1 MNATHHPISHLA
13 RDTSLNDATQ
23 TVQPS
28 ASIPAIDLGT
38 NARTG
43 EALQVLYITSAKDF
57 PEEVEAMEESF
68 DRHQL
73 NAGLLDLGDIE
84 GADGVEK
91 QRDLES
97 QIALLHKK
105 GRINDATLVIISMHG
120 DNEAAPADHDAPS
133 NNVSDGVENS
143 PDKNKV
149 KNKSYMLSVLG
160 GALKVDFQWLISRV
174 RNTMGDGVPYKGQIH
189 LIACGAKRCMD
200 LVADD
205 GFSYVAY
212 GGKKSVYVLD
222 GQITCLAVTDLL
234 GQCHRDRIAFPTPE
248 KIAEHAA
255 SISGATVS
263 FKTPTESASFSPLK
277 STPQPMVITK
287 AVSQSLATKAARVL
301 EEKLA
306 HGSASAVK
314 KTIKKF
320 GEDIWMHLD
329 EQSIFEVVESD
340 RDVVKKLTVL
350 ADHDWPLDGVD
361 HEGNS
366 LLHIAAETEDL
377 ELIDFCMD
385 VKLNINAKNKAGERP
400 LHVAVSAGSVGAVRR
415 LVKAG
420 ANPSTWFIFGDE
432 KYNLLHVAI
441 GFGNNEVIKAVLE
454 SLLLEINAVTGYGQ
468 KSALHFSAEMGNSR
482 AIGLLAAKRADLNI
496 KDKNGDT
503 PLHLAIRSGS
513 LKAARALI
521 EAGADL
527 SLANNEGVQPLM
539 LAAMKKNGEFMV
551 SLLISHGA
559 RINATDQNGDTAL
572 HCAAQAGNLPSVRVL
587 LNAGANLKLIN
598 RRGYTPEEC
607 ARRFMQRPVVKFLRE
622 FRPGRPTTKH
632 RL

>member
-13 RDTSLNDATQ
+13 RDTSLNDAMQ
-23 TVQPS
+23 PAQPS
-28 ASIPAIDLGT
+28 ASIPAVDLGP
-38 NARTG
+38 NVRPG

-84 GADGVEK
+84 GTDEVEK
-91 QRDLES
+91 RRALES
-97 QIALLHKK
+97 QIALLHKE

-120 DNEAAPADHDAPS
+120 DDEAAPADHDAPS
-133 NNVSDGVENS
+133 NKVSDGVENA
-143 PDKNKV
+143 PDRNKV
-149 KNKSYMLSVLG
+149 KNNSYMLSVLG

-222 GQITCLAVTDLL
+222 GQITCLAVTELL

-263 FKTPTESASFSPLK
+263 FKTPTQSASFSALK

-287 AVSQSLATKAARVL
+287 AVREGLATKAARVL

-314 KTIKKF
+314 KTIEKF

-329 EQSIFEVVESD
+329 EQSIFEVVESG
-340 RDVVKKLTVL
+340 RDVVEKLTVL
-350 ADHDWPLDGVD
+350 TDHDWPLDDVD
-361 HEGNS
+361 DEGNS
-366 LLHIAAETEDL
+366 LLHVAAEMDDL
-377 ELIDFCMD
+377 ALIDFCMD
-385 VKLNINAKNKAGERP
+385 VELNINAKNKAGERP
-400 LHVAVSAGSVGAVRR
+400 LHVAISAGVVGAVKC
-415 LVKAG
+415 LVEGG
-420 ANPSTWFIFGDE
+420 ANPNLWFLSGDE
-432 KYNLLHVAI
+432 KYNLFHIAI
-441 GFGNNEVIKAVLE
+441 GFGNNEVIKAILE
-454 SLLLEINAVTGYGQ
+454 SPLLEINAFTGDGQ
-468 KSALHFSAEMGNSR
+468 KSALHLAAEMGNSR
-482 AIGLLAAKRADLNI
+482 AIGLLAAKRADLNV

-503 PLHLAIRSGS
+503 PLHLAVRSGS

-539 LAAMKKNGEFMV
+539 IAATKKNGEYLV

-559 RINATDQNGDTAL
+559 QINAKDQYKDTAL
-572 HCAAQAGNLPSVRVL
+572 HYAARVGNLPLVRLL

-598 RRGYTPEEC
+598 RMGDTPEASAE
-607 ARRFMQRPVVKFLRE
+607 RFLQRPVAKLIRE
-622 FRPGRPTTKH
+622 FHPGRTKPEH

>member
-1 MNATHHPISHLA
+1 
-13 RDTSLNDATQ
+13 
-23 TVQPS
+23 
-28 ASIPAIDLGT
+28 
-38 NARTG
+38 
-43 EALQVLYITSAKDF
+43 
-57 PEEVEAMEESF
+57 
-68 DRHQL
+68 
-73 NAGLLDLGDIE
+73 
-84 GADGVEK
+84 
-91 QRDLES
+91 
-97 QIALLHKK
+97 
-105 GRINDATLVIISMHG
+105 
-120 DNEAAPADHDAPS
+120 
-133 NNVSDGVENS
+133 
-143 PDKNKV
+143 
-149 KNKSYMLSVLG
+149 
-160 GALKVDFQWLISRV
+160 
-174 RNTMGDGVPYKGQIH
+174 
-189 LIACGAKRCMD
+189 
-200 LVADD
+200 
-205 GFSYVAY
+205 
-212 GGKKSVYVLD
+212 
-222 GQITCLAVTDLL
+222 
-234 GQCHRDRIAFPTPE
+234 
-248 KIAEHAA
+248 
-255 SISGATVS
+255 
-263 FKTPTESASFSPLK
+263 
-277 STPQPMVITK
+277 
-287 AVSQSLATKAARVL
+287 
-301 EEKLA
+301 
-306 HGSASAVK
+306 
-314 KTIKKF
+314 
-320 GEDIWMHLD
+320 
-329 EQSIFEVVESD
+329 
-340 RDVVKKLTVL
+340 VL

-361 HEGNS
+361 DEGNS

-385 VKLNINAKNKAGERP
+385 VELNINAKNKAGERP

-454 SLLLEINAVTGYGQ
+454 SPLLEINAVTGYGQ

-513 LKAARALI
+513 LKAARVLI

-572 HCAAQAGNLPSVRVL
+572 HHAAQAGRLPSVRVL

>member
-28 ASIPAIDLGT
+28 ASIPAVDLGT

-43 EALQVLYITSAKDF
+43 EALQVLYITSSKDF
-57 PEEVEAMEESF
+57 PEEVEAMEERF

-84 GADGVEK
+84 GADEVEK
-91 QRDLES
+91 RRDLES
-97 QIALLHKK
+97 QIALLHKE
-105 GRINDATLVIISMHG
+105 GRINDGTLVIISMHG
-120 DNEAAPADHDAPS
+120 DDEAAPADHDAPS
-133 NNVSDGVENS
+133 NNVSDGVENE
-143 PDKNKV
+143 PDSHKV
-149 KNKSYMLSVLG
+149 KNSKYMLSVLG
-160 GALKVDFQWLISRV
+160 GALEVDFNWLISRV
-174 RNTMGDGVPYKGQIH
+174 RNTIGDGVPYKGQIH
-189 LIACGAKRCMD
+189 LTACGAKRCMD

-222 GQITCLAVTDLL
+222 GQITCMAVIDLL
-234 GQCHRDRIAFPTPE
+234 GQCHRNRIAFPTPE

-263 FKTPTESASFSPLK
+263 FKTPTQSASFSALK
-277 STPQPMVITK
+277 STPQPMVITE
-287 AVSQSLATKAARVL
+287 AVREGLATKATRVL

-306 HGSASAVK
+306 HGSASSVK
-314 KTIKKF
+314 KTIEKF
-320 GEDIWMHLD
+320 GKEILANLD
-329 EQSIFEVVESD
+329 GEAIFEVIDSK
-340 RDVVKKLTVL
+340 RDAIEKLNL
-350 ADHDWPLDGVD
+350 LKENNFSMDHVNE
-361 HEGNS
+361 EGYS
-366 LLHIAAETEDL
+366 LLHIAVENEDMA
-377 ELIDFCMD
+377 LIDFCLD
-385 VKLNINAKNKAGERP
+385 ANVNINQKTKIGERP
-400 LHVAVSAGSVGAVRR
+400 LHIALSAGNVDAVKR
-415 LVKAG
+415 LITAG
-420 ANPSTWFIFGDE
+420 ADPSLWFISGQE
-432 KYNLLHVAI
+432 KYSLFHIAI
-441 GFGNNEVIKAVLE
+441 GFGNNEIIKAILE
-454 SLLLEINAVTGYGQ
+454 STLLEINAVTGDGR
-468 KSALHFSAEMGNSR
+468 KSALHFAAEMGNSR
-482 AIGLLAAKRADLNI
+482 AIGLLAAKRADLNV

-572 HCAAQAGNLPSVRVL
+572 HHAAQAGRLPSVRVL

-622 FRPGRPTTKH
+622 FRRGPSTTKY

>member
-1 MNATHHPISHLA
+1 
-13 RDTSLNDATQ
+13 
-23 TVQPS
+23 
-28 ASIPAIDLGT
+28 
-38 NARTG
+38 
-43 EALQVLYITSAKDF
+43 VLYITSAKDF
-57 PEEVEAMEESF
+57 PEEAEAMEESF

-84 GADGVEK
+84 GADEVEK

-97 QIALLHKK
+97 QIALLHQE
-105 GRINDATLVIISMHG
+105 GRVNDATLVIISMHG
-120 DNEAAPADHDAPS
+120 DDEVAPADGDIPS
-133 NNVSDGVENS
+133 SNVSDGVENQ
-143 PDKNKV
+143 PDRNKV
-149 KNKSYMLSVLG
+149 KNNSYMLSVLG

-222 GQITCLAVTDLL
+222 GQITCLAVIDLL
-234 GQCHRDRIAFPTPE
+234 GHCHRNRIAFPTPE

-263 FKTPTESASFSPLK
+263 FKTPSQTVSFSSTK
-277 STPQPMVITK
+277 STPQPMVVTK
-287 AVSQSLATKAARVL
+287 AAREGLATKAARVL

-306 HGSASAVK
+306 HGSVSAVK
-314 KTIKKF
+314 KTIEKF
-320 GEDIWMHLD
+320 GEDIWIHLD
-329 EQSIFEVVESD
+329 EKSIFEVVESG

-350 ADHDWPLDGVD
+350 ADHDWPLGDVD
-361 HEGNS
+361 DEGNS
-366 LLHIAAETEDL
+366 LLHLAAETEDL

-385 VKLNINAKNKAGERP
+385 VELNINAKNKAGERP

-432 KYNLLHVAI
+432 KYNLLHIAI
-441 GFGNNEVIKAVLE
+441 GFRNNEVIKAMLE
-454 SLLLEINAVTGYGQ
+454 SPLLEINAVTGYGK
-468 KSALHFSAEMGNSR
+468 KSALHFAAEMGNSR

-496 KDKNGDT
+496 RDKNGDT

-539 LAAMKKNGEFMV
+539 LAATKKNGEYLV
-551 SLLISHGA
+551 SLLISHGVG
-559 RINATDQNGDTAL
+559 INVADRDGDTAL
-572 HCAAQAGNLPSVRVL
+572 HHAAQAGNLPSVRLL

-598 RRGYTPEEC
+598 RMGYKPEEC
-607 ARRFMQRPVVKFLRE
+607 ARRFMQKPVVKLLHE
-622 FRPGRPTTKH
+622 FRD
-632 RL
+632 

>member
-23 TVQPS
+23 PVQ
-28 ASIPAIDLGT
+28 ASVSITAVDLGP
-38 NARTG
+38 NVRPG

-84 GADGVEK
+84 GADEVEK

-97 QIALLHKK
+97 QIARLHKE

-120 DNEAAPADHDAPS
+120 DDEAAPADHDAPS
-133 NNVSDGVENS
+133 NNVSDGVENA

-174 RNTMGDGVPYKGQIH
+174 RNTMGDGIPYKGQIH

-222 GQITCLAVTDLL
+222 GQITSLAVIDLL
-234 GQCHRDRIAFPTPE
+234 GQCHRDRIAFPTSE

-263 FKTPTESASFSPLK
+263 FKTLTQSASFSALK
-277 STPQPMVITK
+277 SNPQPMVITTAGK
-287 AVSQSLATKAARVL
+287 EGLATKAARVL

-314 KTIKKF
+314 KTIEKF
-320 GEDIWMHLD
+320 GEDIWIHLD
-329 EQSIFEVVESD
+329 EQSIFEVVESG

-350 ADHDWPLDGVD
+350 ADHNWPLDVVD
-361 HEGNS
+361 DEGNS
-366 LLHIAAETEDL
+366 LLHLAAETEDL
-377 ELIDFCMD
+377 ELIDFCLD
-385 VKLNINAKNKAGERP
+385 AELNINAKNKAGERP
-400 LHVAVSAGSVGAVRR
+400 LHVAVSAGSIGAVRR

-432 KYNLLHVAI
+432 KYNLLHIAI
-441 GFGNNEVIKAVLE
+441 GFRNNEVIKAMLE
-454 SLLLEINAVTGYGQ
+454 SPLLEINAVTGYGK

-503 PLHLAIRSGS
+503 PLQLA
-513 LKAARALI
+513 LKLGKMEASKALQ
-521 EAGADL
+521 EAGA
-527 SLANNEGVQPLM
+527 
-539 LAAMKKNGEFMV
+539 
-551 SLLISHGA
+551 I
-559 RINATDQNGDTAL
+559 
-572 HCAAQAGNLPSVRVL
+572 
-587 LNAGANLKLIN
+587 
-598 RRGYTPEEC
+598 
-607 ARRFMQRPVVKFLRE
+607 
-622 FRPGRPTTKH
+622 
-632 RL
+632 

>member
-1 MNATHHPISHLA
+1 MNATHHPISHLV
-13 RDTSLNDATQ
+13 RDTSPNDATQ
-23 TVQPS
+23 PVQPS
-28 ASIPAIDLGT
+28 ASIPAVDLGP
-38 NARTG
+38 NVRPG

-84 GADGVEK
+84 GDDEVEK
-91 QRDLES
+91 RRDLES
-97 QIALLHKK
+97 QIALLHKE

-120 DNEAAPADHDAPS
+120 DDEAVPADHDVPS
-133 NNVSDGVENS
+133 NNVSDGVENAS
-143 PDKNKV
+143 DSNKV
-149 KNKSYMLSVLG
+149 KNSSYMLSVFG
-160 GALKVDFQWLISRV
+160 GDLKVEFQWLISRV
-174 RNTMGDGVPYKGQIH
+174 RNTMGDGVSYKGQIH
-189 LIACGAKRCMD
+189 LVACGAKRCME

-222 GQITCLAVTDLL
+222 GQITSLAVTDLL

-263 FKTPTESASFSPLK
+263 FKTPTQSASFSALK
-277 STPQPMVITK
+277 SNPQPMVITK
-287 AVSQSLATKAARVL
+287 AVREGLATKAARVL

-314 KTIKKF
+314 KTIEKF
-320 GEDIWMHLD
+320 GEDIWIHLD
-329 EQSIFEVVESD
+329 EQSIFEVVESG

-350 ADHDWPLDGVD
+350 ADHDWPLDEVD
-361 HEGNS
+361 DEGNS
-366 LLHIAAETEDL
+366 LLHLAAETEDL
-377 ELIDFCMD
+377 ELIDFCLD
-385 VKLNINAKNKAGERP
+385 RELNINAKNKTGERP

-420 ANPSTWFIFGDE
+420 ANPSTWFISGDE
-432 KYNLLHVAI
+432 KYNLLHIAI
-441 GFGNNEVIKAVLE
+441 GFRNNEVIKAVLE
-454 SLLLEINAVTGYGQ
+454 SPLLEINAVTGYGK
-468 KSALHFSAEMGNSR
+468 KSALHFAAEMGNSR

-496 KDKNGDT
+496 RDKNGDT

-539 LAAMKKNGEFMV
+539 LAAAKKNGEYLV

-559 RINATDQNGDTAL
+559 GINAADSDGDTAL
-572 HCAAQAGNLPSVRVL
+572 HYAAELGNLHSMRVL
-587 LNAGANLKLIN
+587 LSAGANFKRIN
-598 RRGYTPEEC
+598 SRGDTPEASAE
-607 ARRFMQRPVVKFLRE
+607 RFLQRPVAKLIRE
-622 FRPGRPTTKH
+622 FHPGRPTPKH

>member
-1 MNATHHPISHLA
+1 MNATHLPISHLA

-23 TVQPS
+23 TIQPS
-28 ASIPAIDLGT
+28 SSIPALDLGP
-38 NARTG
+38 NVRPG
-43 EALQVLYITSAKDF
+43 EALQVLYITSTKDF

-84 GADGVEK
+84 GADEVEK

-97 QIALLHKK
+97 QIALLHKE

-120 DNEAAPADHDAPS
+120 DDEAEPADHDASS
-133 NNVSDGVENS
+133 NNVSNGVENA

-149 KNKSYMLSVLG
+149 RNKSYMLSVLG

-255 SISGATVS
+255 SVSGATVS
-263 FKTPTESASFSPLK
+263 FKTPTQSASFSALK
-277 STPQPMVITK
+277 STPQPMVITR
-287 AVSQSLATKAARVL
+287 AVSGSLATKAARVL

-314 KTIKKF
+314 KTIEKF

-329 EQSIFEVVESD
+329 EQSIFEVVESG

-385 VKLNINAKNKAGERP
+385 VELNINAKNKAGERP
-400 LHVAVSAGSVGAVRR
+400 LHVAVSAGSVGAVKR
-415 LVKAG
+415 LVRAG

-454 SLLLEINAVTGYGQ
+454 SPLLEINAVTGYGK
-468 KSALHFSAEMGNSR
+468 KSALHFAAEMGNSR
-482 AIGLLAAKRADLNI
+482 VIGLLAAKRADLNV

-527 SLANNEGVQPLM
+527 SLANNEDDTPLQ
-539 LAAMKKNGEFMV
+539 LALKLGKMDAAK
-551 SLLISHGA
+551 
-559 RINATDQNGDTAL
+559 AL
-572 HCAAQAGNLPSVRVL
+572 QE
-587 LNAGANLKLIN
+587 AGAI
-598 RRGYTPEEC
+598 
-607 ARRFMQRPVVKFLRE
+607 
-622 FRPGRPTTKH
+622 
-632 RL
+632 

>member
-28 ASIPAIDLGT
+28 ASIPAVDLGT

-57 PEEVEAMEESF
+57 PREVEAMEESF
-68 DRHQL
+68 GRHQL
-73 NAGLLDLGDIE
+73 NAGLLDLADIE
-84 GADGVEK
+84 GADVVEK

-97 QIALLHKK
+97 QLALLHKD

-120 DNEAAPADHDAPS
+120 DDEAAPADHDDPS
-133 NNVSDGVENS
+133 SKVSDGVENV
-143 PDKNKV
+143 PDSHKV
-149 KNKSYMLSVLG
+149 KNNSYMLSVLD
-160 GALKVDFQWLISRV
+160 GALEVDFHWLISCV

-189 LIACGAKRCMD
+189 LTACGAKRCMD

-212 GGKKSVYVLD
+212 GGKKSVFVLD
-222 GQITCLAVTDLL
+222 AQITCLAVIDLL
-234 GQCHRDRIAFPTPE
+234 GQCHRDRIAFPTTE

-255 SISGATVS
+255 SVSGATVS
-263 FKTPTESASFSPLK
+263 FKTPTHSMSFSALK
-277 STPQPMVITK
+277 SSPQPMVVTK
-287 AVSQSLATKAARVL
+287 AVREGLATKAARVL

-314 KTIKKF
+314 KTIEKF
-320 GEDIWMHLD
+320 GKDIWMHLD
-329 EQSIFEVVESD
+329 GQSIFEVVESG
-340 RDVVKKLTVL
+340 RDVVKKLTVM
-350 ADHDWPLDGVD
+350 ADHDRPLDDVD
-361 HEGNS
+361 DEGNS
-366 LLHIAAETEDL
+366 LLHLAAETEDL

-385 VKLNINAKNKAGERP
+385 VELNINAKNKAGERP

-420 ANPSTWFIFGDE
+420 ANPSTWFISGDE
-432 KYNLLHVAI
+432 KYNLLHIAI
-441 GFGNNEVIKAVLE
+441 RFGNNEIIKAILE
-454 SLLLEINAVTGYGQ
+454 STLLEINAVTGDGR
-468 KSALHFSAEMGNSR
+468 KSALHFAAEMGNSR
-482 AIGLLAAKRADLNI
+482 AIGLLAAKRADLNV
-496 KDKNGDT
+496 KEKNGDT

-572 HCAAQAGNLPSVRVL
+572 HYAAQVGRLPSVRVL

-598 RRGYTPEEC
+598 RRGDTPETSAE
-607 ARRFMQRPVVKFLRE
+607 RFLQRPVAKLIRE
-622 FRPGRPTTKH
+622 FHSGRPTPKH